1 MSLQSRVPIP
11 HLGRALRIYSLLAVA
26 LVVLTLLLDRLEGY
40 FGLALLMPYLV
51 LVALAARW
59 GGLGAAIFT
68 SLASVP
74 LVDYFLFEPVG
85 HLELASRPMIQF
97 LLVLLAGLLLGWL
110 IDNLRAARERAEA
123 ATEAERAALQERDAL
138 LSIIAHDLRSPLTAL
153 KARIQLAEL
162 SLQRQEPD
170 RSAALRS
177 LQTALP
183 QVDRINRLLDD
194 LLATGRT
201 DGGTLAVEPTEM
213 DLAPLVARVAE
224 RWLAAAPDH
233 PLELELEE
241 PLPVLGDG
249 DRLEQVL
256 DNLLANAVKYSPPG
270 SPVRLS
276 ARAQDSQVRL
286 AVTDRGGGIPPDE
299 QAHLFERF
307 YRRPEHRTG
316 RQIGLGLGLYITRG
330 LVAAHGGS
338 ISVDSEVGRGSTFV
352 VTLPR
357 RADAAGL
364 QKTA

>member
-1 MSLQSRVPIP
+1 
-11 HLGRALRIYSLLAVA
+11 
-26 LVVLTLLLDRLEGY
+26 
-40 FGLALLMPYLV
+40 
-51 LVALAARW
+51 
-59 GGLGAAIFT
+59 
-68 SLASVP
+68 
-74 LVDYFLFEPVG
+74 
-85 HLELASRPMIQF
+85 
-97 LLVLLAGLLLGWL
+97 
-110 IDNLRAARERAEA
+110 
-123 ATEAERAALQERDAL
+123 
-138 LSIIAHDLRSPLTAL
+138 
-153 KARIQLAEL
+153 
-162 SLQRQEPD
+162 
-170 RSAALRS
+170 
-177 LQTALP
+177 
-183 QVDRINRLLDD
+183 
-194 LLATGRT
+194 
-201 DGGTLAVEPTEM
+201 M

-276 ARAQDSQVRL
+276 ARAQDGKILL

-307 YRRPEHRTG
+307 YRRPEHRTS
-316 RQIGLGLGLYITRG
+316 RQFGLGLGLYITRG

-338 ISVDSEVGRGSTFV
+338 ISIDSEVGRGSTFV

-357 RADAAGL
+357 RADATGL